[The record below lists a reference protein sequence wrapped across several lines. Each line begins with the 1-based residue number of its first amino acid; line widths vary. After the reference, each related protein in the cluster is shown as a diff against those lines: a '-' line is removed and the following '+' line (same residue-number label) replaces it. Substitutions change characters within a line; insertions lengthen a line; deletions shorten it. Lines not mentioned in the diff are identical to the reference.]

1 VTTKDP
7 SLIGDSYIF
16 LFCLRCDLF
25 CNVLERIK
33 HCLGS
38 GLRYVLM
45 GNPNSKWDLKDNTD
59 VGS

>member
-1 VTTKDP
+1 MTTKDP
-7 SLIGDSYIF
+7 SLIGDSYIS
-16 LFCLRCDLF
+16 LFCLGCDLF

-38 GLRYVLM
+38 GLRYVNGKSNFKM
-45 GNPNSKWDLKDNTD
+45 DLKDNTD